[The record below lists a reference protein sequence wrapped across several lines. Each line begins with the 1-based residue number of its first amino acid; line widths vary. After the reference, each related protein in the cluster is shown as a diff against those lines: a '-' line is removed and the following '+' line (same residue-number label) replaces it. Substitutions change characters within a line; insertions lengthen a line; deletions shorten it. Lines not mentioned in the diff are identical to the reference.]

1 MSAEFFD
8 PRDPR
13 DMARVLLGML
23 AAPDRSA
30 HAAAAARAA
39 LARYGWD
46 DVATG
51 YLAFFERLLES
62 PRRGRG

>member
-1 MSAEFFD
+1 
-8 PRDPR
+8 
-13 DMARVLLGML
+13 MARVLLGML